1 MCSCFAS
8 FFDWFSLTTG
18 EFPAFFAAVAFFLTA
33 RSSTFSELLCEQ
45 ISNFPNRF
53 HLLLTLLGSLREV
66 PCRPGRLDE
75 PDLPRA
81 DLMLSCISPP
91 FRFPFMVKMS
101 ISLEHLHFCDA
112 RAAFL
117 ERITL

>member
-18 EFPAFFAAVAFFLTA
+18 EFPALFAAVAFFPTA

-81 DLMLSCISPP
+81 DLMSSCISPP

-101 ISLEHLHFCDA
+101 ISVEHLHFCDA

-117 ERITL
+117 ERITI